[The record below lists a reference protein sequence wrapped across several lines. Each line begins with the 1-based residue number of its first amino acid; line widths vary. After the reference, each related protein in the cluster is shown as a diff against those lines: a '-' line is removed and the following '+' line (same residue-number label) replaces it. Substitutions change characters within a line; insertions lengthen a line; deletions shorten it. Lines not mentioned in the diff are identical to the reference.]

1 MFEAIHGSAPRRA
14 GQNIA
19 NPSGL
24 INAALMMLVHLGQGD
39 VASLVQNAW
48 LKTIEDGMHTVDVY
62 KENISSKKLSTKEF
76 TAEVISRLGDKPN
89 KFKQVE
95 YNQEKPL
102 VTAKSYDIDL
112 SEIKTLVGVDVTLNW
127 NGNNP
132 SELAEKIKTLVE
144 DSGLGLQMVS
154 VKGLKVW
161 PDNGDLLVNS
171 DEWNLRFVPISQDKV
186 TTHSEIVRLLE
197 VISKANL
204 DFVRINNLYIFNDKL
219 GFSLAQGE

>member
-1 MFEAIHGSAPRRA
+1 
-14 GQNIA
+14 
-19 NPSGL
+19 
-24 INAALMMLVHLGQGD
+24 
-39 VASLVQNAW
+39 
-48 LKTIEDGMHTVDVY
+48 
-62 KENISSKKLSTKEF
+62 
-76 TAEVISRLGDKPN
+76 
-89 KFKQVE
+89 
-95 YNQEKPL
+95 
-102 VTAKSYDIDL
+102 
-112 SEIKTLVGVDVTLNW
+112 
-127 NGNNP
+127 
-132 SELAEKIKTLVE
+132 
-144 DSGLGLQMVS
+144 MVS